1 MPRRKGTC
9 VYCGSFGPLHMD
21 HVPPENL
28 FEPHEGSNLITVPCC
43 RSCNGAASKDDQY
56 FLVFIGLREGAK
68 LKPEH
73 DRLWQKVRRTLKR
86 KEASKFRQNVTSK
99 IRFVSPVTAT
109 GIILPPA
116 LSVPING
123 LRVAETVN
131 RFVKGL
137 YCHETRRRLP
147 DTHLVI
153 SHDELALQNPPI
165 ERTKEISQF
174 RNLITQLQTTP
185 RKTVCTVFAYH
196 WASNPAQSANTIWL
210 LDFFGGIRFF
220 CITQPSGSNLLGPP
234 TVI

>member
-1 MPRRKGTC
+1 MC

-28 FEPHEGSNLITVPCC
+28 FEPHAGSNLITVPCC
-43 RSCNGAASKDDQY
+43 RSCNSAASKDDQY

-73 DRLWQKVRRTLKR
+73 DRIWQKVRRTLKR

-99 IRFVSPVTAT
+99 IRFVNPVTAT

-116 LSVPING
+116 LSVPTDG

-137 YCHETRRRLP
+137 YFHEKRTRLP

-174 RNLITQLQTTP
+174 CNLITQVQTTP
-185 RKTVCTVFAYH
+185 RKTVGTVFAYH
-196 WASNPAQSANTIWL
+196 WASNPAQPANTIWL

-220 CITQPSGSNLLGPP
+220 CITQPSGNNLLGPP
-234 TVI
+234 TLI